1 MGLGHGFGQK
11 LFFLI
16 LKSLPVAVDWWQSV
30 VFDDLSDTLTSVLM
44 ACSC

>member
-1 MGLGHGFGQK
+1 MGHGQK

-30 VFDDLSDTLTSVLM
+30 VFDERYSNIGPHGL
-44 ACSC
+44 